1 VLRAGKTRQELCVES
16 IEAVSPT
23 LVETLYACK
32 LQAGLSRVKGANRFV
47 LGNPKAW
54 LGTAY
59 HEVLAT
65 AGGYSGDDLETVLSA
80 AWDAA
85 INREHQR
92 AKNHPLDKRFGEPE
106 TWPSYHLVAAMARIR
121 AQELV
126 EARQDSPERR
136 PMPEPTTLANHREHK
151 FSGAGG
157 RIVGRPDVVRH
168 YEIIDFKSGNI
179 YDSSAHEQIK
189 RSYVRQLKL
198 YAFLVNESLGWWPR
212 RAILA
217 PMVGLPVEID
227 IDPRACEK
235 EARDAVRLLND
246 YNALVSRHADISQFA
261 NPSPEACQW
270 CPFQSICPCF
280 WDAVEPSWLDLGSAA
295 IRGIICEAPKSLYHE
310 NTVFLAIEVQGGTE
324 RQKVVEISSLNTA
337 IQLDGNSLKRGDEV
351 RITGLSRRSD
361 GTVYVTLRTVLAR
374 VQDLPSIEVVSE
386 KSGE

>member
-1 VLRAGKTRQELCVES
+1 MLRAGKARKELCIEP

-23 LVETLYACK
+23 LFEILYACK
-32 LQAGLSRVKGANRFV
+32 LQAGLSRVKGASRFV

-65 AGGYSGDDLETVLSA
+65 AGGYSGDDLETVLA
-80 AWDAA
+80 GAWHAA

-92 AKNHPLDKRFGEPE
+92 AKNHLLDKRFGKPE
-106 TWPSYHLVAAMARIR
+106 TWPGYHLVAAMARVR

-136 PMPEPTTLANHREHK
+136 PMPEPTTLASRREHN

-168 YEIIDFKSGNI
+168 NEIVDYKSGNI
-179 YDSSAHEQIK
+179 YDSSTHEQIK
-189 RSYVRQLKL
+189 HSYVRQLKL
-198 YAFLVNESLGWWPR
+198 YAFLVNEALGWWPR
-212 RAILA
+212 RAILV
-217 PMVGLPVEID
+217 PMVGLPVEIE

-246 YNALVSRHADISQFA
+246 YNTLVSRHADISQFA

-280 WDAVEPSWLDLGSAA
+280 WDAVEPSWLDLGTAA
-295 IRGIICEAPKSLYHE
+295 IRGILCESPRALYHE
-310 NTVFLAIEVQGGTE
+310 NSVSLAIEVRGGTE
-324 RQKVVEISSLNTA
+324 KHQVVEISPVTAA
-337 IQLDGNSLKRGDEV
+337 IQIDGQPVKKGDAV
-351 RITGLSRRSD
+351 KITGLLRRS
-361 GTVYVTLRTVLAR
+361 GETVRATLRTVVAR
-374 VQDLPSIEVVSE
+374 VQDLPSIRV
-386 KSGE
+386 GG